1 MGTSTSGV
9 GIGLDDIHLQSKSIR
24 KDPKRARFALI
35 VGVGGLE
42 ALGKQ
47 GSQTEATMGPQTASF
62 LVFVCVVHV
71 FDFLREYLKCEMI
84 KGCLF

>member
-1 MGTSTSGV
+1 MSMNGV
-9 GIGLDDIHLQSKSIR
+9 GIGLDDIHLQSKQIQ

-62 LVFVCVVHV
+62 LGFVCVGPA
-71 FDFLREYLKCEMI
+71 FRL
-84 KGCLF
+84 

>member
-1 MGTSTSGV
+1 MFVAG
-9 GIGLDDIHLQSKSIR
+9 
-24 KDPKRARFALI
+24 
-35 VGVGGLE
+35 
-42 ALGKQ
+42 LGKVVQ
-47 GSQTEATMGPQTASF
+47 DVHEFILDMELSPLYVIMT